1 MIQTLRRH
9 IVRNRRRKMKVG
21 IGYSNQKDGFLSGMA
36 VAKNAIEKGNIQSPD
51 LVFAFCG
58 GQVDHED
65 YFRGLQNVVGDQVP
79 IIGGSALGI
88 ITNDSISYEGYPAG
102 ATIIQSKTIQHK
114 EASASGLDTGE
125 KQAGY
130 KLTKQLSYEQED
142 KLLIMFYDSVK
153 TSAKDKL
160 PPVLNAS
167 SPLIEGIEQGLQSNV
182 PIVGAGLVG
191 DYDLGPTKQFCGSYV
206 SSQSVVGTMLTGNF
220 TPYFRIMHGCTPL
233 SGVYHKIT
241 KMDKSIIYELDGKPI
256 VEMIDELYGNND
268 WRHQR
273 PVNLLTI
280 GKNHGKRYE
289 QPIEENYVNRL
300 ITGCLPNGEG
310 IGIFEPDF
318 ETGTEIQ
325 FMLRDTEKMIES
337 AKKNST
343 ELMDQ
348 IKADGKKALFG
359 FYIDCAGRT
368 SCYSNTKTEEASEIQ
383 SVFNQHNSPLFGF
396 YFGVEVAPL
405 LQKSRGLDW
414 TGVLVVLAGEK
425 DDG

>member
-1 MIQTLRRH
+1 MFQDE
-9 IVRNRRRKMKVG
+9 KMKVG
-21 IGYSNQKDGFLSGMA
+21 IGYSNRKDGFLSGMA
-36 VAKNAIEKGNIQSPD
+36 AAKNAIENGNIQSPD
-51 LVFAFCG
+51 LMLAFCG
-58 GQVDHED
+58 RQVNHED

-88 ITNDSISYEGYPAG
+88 ITNDSLSYEGYPAG
-102 ATIIQSKTIQHK
+102 ATIIESKTLQFK
-114 EASASGLDTGE
+114 KAAASGLDKDEKRTGC
-125 KQAGY
+125 
-130 KLTKQLSYEQED
+130 KLANRLAYGQED
-142 KLLIMFYDSVK
+142 KLLIIFYDSVK
-153 TSAKDKL
+153 TPAKDQL

-167 SPLIEGIEQGLQSNV
+167 SPLIEGIEQVLQSNV

-206 SSQSVVGTMLTGNF
+206 DSQSIVGVMLAGDF

-241 KMDKSIIYELDGKPI
+241 KMDGSIIYELDGKPI
-256 VEMIDELYGNND
+256 VEMIDELYRNRD

-273 PVNLLTI
+273 PVSLLTI
-280 GKNHGKRYE
+280 GKNHGEKFA
-289 QPIEENYVNRL
+289 QPIEGNYVNRL

-325 FMLRDTEKMIES
+325 FMLRDGEKMIES

-348 IKADGKKALFG
+348 IKADGKKAYFG
-359 FYIDCAGRT
+359 LYIDCAGRT
-368 SCYSNTKTEEASEIQ
+368 SGYSNTATEEASEIQ
-383 SVFNQHNSPLFGF
+383 SVFNQHNLPLFGF
-396 YFGVEVAPL
+396 YSGVEVAPL

-425 DDG
+425 GDG

>member
-1 MIQTLRRH
+1 
-9 IVRNRRRKMKVG
+9 MKIG
-21 IGYSNQKDGFLSGMA
+21 TGYSNQKDGFLSGMA
-36 VAKNAIEKGNIQSPD
+36 VANHAIEKGNIQSPD

-58 GQVDHED
+58 RQVDHDD
-65 YFRGLQNVVGDQVP
+65 YFRGVQSVVGNQVP
-79 IIGGSALGI
+79 IIGGSAIGI

-102 ATIIQSKTIQHK
+102 AAIIESKALKFK
-114 EASASGLDTGE
+114 EAAASGLDSDE

-130 KLTKQLSYEQED
+130 NLIKKLSYEQED
-142 KLLIMFYDSVK
+142 TLLIIFYDSIK
-153 TSAKDKL
+153 TPAKGGL

-167 SPLIEGIEQGLQSNV
+167 SPLIEGIDQVLQSNV
-182 PIVGAGLVG
+182 PIVGAGLIG
-191 DYDLGPTKQFCGSYV
+191 DYGLGPTKQFCGSYV
-206 SSQSVVGTMLTGNF
+206 DSQSVVGVMLTGDF
-220 TPYFRIMHGCTPL
+220 KPYFRIMHGCTPL

-241 KMDKSIIYELDGKPI
+241 KIDKSVIYELDGKPI
-256 VEMIDELYGNND
+256 VEMIDALYGNRD

-280 GKNHGKRYE
+280 GKNYGERYK

-318 ETGTEIQ
+318 KTGEEIQ

-337 AKKNST
+337 AKKNSR

-368 SCYSNTKTEEASEIQ
+368 SGYSNTKTEEASEIQ
-383 SVFNQHNSPLFGF
+383 SVFNQHNLPLFGF
-396 YFGVEVAPL
+396 YSGVEVAPL

>member
-1 MIQTLRRH
+1 
-9 IVRNRRRKMKVG
+9 MKIG
-21 IGYSNQKDGFLSGMA
+21 TGYSNQKDGFLSGMA
-36 VAKNAIEKGNIQSPD
+36 VAKNAMEKGNIQSPD

-88 ITNDSISYEGYPAG
+88 ITNDLLSYEGYPAG
-102 ATIIQSKTIQHK
+102 AAIIESKTIQHK
-114 EASASGLDTGE
+114 EAAASGLDKDE
-125 KQAGY
+125 KQTGR
-130 KLTKQLSYEQED
+130 KLTKNLSHEQED
-142 KLLIMFYDSVK
+142 RLLIIFYDSVK
-153 TSAKDKL
+153 IPAKDNL

-167 SPLIEGIEQGLQSNV
+167 SPLIEGIEQEIQSNV
-182 PIVGAGLVG
+182 PIVGAGLIG
-191 DYDLGPTKQFCGSYV
+191 GYDLGPTKQFCGSYV
-206 SSQSVVGTMLTGNF
+206 DSQSVVGVMLTGDF
-220 TPYFRIMHGCTPL
+220 KPYFRIMHGCTPL
-233 SGVYHKIT
+233 NGVYHKIT

-256 VEMIDELYGNND
+256 AEMIDELYGNSD
-268 WRHQR
+268 WRNQR

-337 AKKNST
+337 AKKNSR

-368 SCYSNTKTEEASEIQ
+368 SGYSNTKTEEASEIQ

-396 YFGVEVAPL
+396 YSGVEVAPL

>member
-1 MIQTLRRH
+1 M
-9 IVRNRRRKMKVG
+9 KMK
-21 IGYSNQKDGFLSGMA
+21 IGTGYCNQKDGFLSGMA
-36 VAKNAIEKGNIQSPD
+36 VAKSAIEKGNIQNPD
-51 LVFAFCG
+51 VVFAFCA

-79 IIGGSALGI
+79 ILGGSAVGI
-88 ITNDSISYEGYPAG
+88 ITNDALSYEGYPAG
-102 ATIIQSKTIQHK
+102 AAVIESKTLKYK
-114 EASASGLDTGE
+114 EAAASGLDIDE

-130 KLTKQLSYEQED
+130 RLTKKLPYEQED
-142 KLLIMFYDSVK
+142 KLLIIFYDSVK
-153 TSAKDKL
+153 TPAKDNL

-167 SPLIEGIEQGLQSNV
+167 SPLIDGIEQVLQSNV

-191 DYDLGPTKQFCGSYV
+191 DYGLGPTKQFCGSYV
-206 SSQSVVGTMLTGNF
+206 GSQSVAGVMLTGDF
-220 TPYFRIMHGCTPL
+220 KPYFRIMHGCTPL

-241 KMDKSIIYELDGKPI
+241 KIDKSIIYELDGKPI
-256 VEMIDELYGNND
+256 VEMIDELYGNSD
-268 WRHQR
+268 WQQQR
-273 PVNLLTI
+273 PVKLLTI

-289 QPIEENYVNRL
+289 QPTEENYVNRL
-300 ITGCLPNGEG
+300 ITGCLPNKEG

-318 ETGTEIQ
+318 EAGTEIQ

-368 SCYSNTKTEEASEIQ
+368 SGYSNTNTEEASEIQ
-383 SVFNQHNSPLFGF
+383 SVFNQHNLPLFGF
-396 YFGVEVAPL
+396 YSGVEVAPL
-405 LQKSRGLDW
+405 LHKSRGLDW
-414 TGVLVVLAGEK
+414 TGVLVVLAG
-425 DDG
+425 

>member
-1 MIQTLRRH
+1 
-9 IVRNRRRKMKVG
+9 MKIG
-21 IGYSNQKDGFLSGMA
+21 TGYSNQKDGFLSGMA
-36 VAKNAIEKGNIQSPD
+36 VAKNAMEKGNIQSPD

-65 YFRGLQNVVGDQVP
+65 YFRGLKNVVGDQVP

-88 ITNDSISYEGYPAG
+88 ITNDLLSYEGYPAG
-102 ATIIQSKTIQHK
+102 AAIIESKTLK
-114 EASASGLDTGE
+114 YREAAASDLDKDE
-125 KQAGY
+125 KHAGY
-130 KLTKQLSYEQED
+130 KLAKKLSHERED
-142 KLLIMFYDSVK
+142 KLLIIFYDSVK
-153 TSAKDKL
+153 IPAKDKL

-167 SPLIEGIEQGLQSNV
+167 SPLIEGIEQEVQSDV

-206 SSQSVVGTMLTGNF
+206 DSQSVVGVMLTGDF
-220 TPYFRIMHGCTPL
+220 KPYFRIMHGCTPL

>member
-1 MIQTLRRH
+1 
-9 IVRNRRRKMKVG
+9 MKIG
-21 IGYSNQKDGFLSGMA
+21 TGYSNQKDGFLSGMA
-36 VAKNAIEKGNIQSPD
+36 VAKNAMEKGNIQSPD

-58 GQVDHED
+58 GQVDHEG
-65 YFRGLQNVVGDQVP
+65 YFRGLQNIVGDQVP
-79 IIGGSALGI
+79 IIGGSAIGI
-88 ITNDSISYEGYPAG
+88 ITNDLLSYEGYPAG
-102 ATIIQSKTIQHK
+102 AVIIESKTIQHK
-114 EASASGLDTGE
+114 EVAASGLDKDE
-125 KQAGY
+125 KQTGR
-130 KLTKQLSYEQED
+130 KLTKNLSHEQED
-142 KLLIMFYDSVK
+142 KLLIIFYDSVK
-153 TSAKDKL
+153 IPAKDNL

-167 SPLIEGIEQGLQSNV
+167 SPLIEGIEQEIQSNV
-182 PIVGAGLVG
+182 PIVGAGLIG
-191 DYDLGPTKQFCGSYV
+191 GYDLGPTKQFCGSYV
-206 SSQSVVGTMLTGNF
+206 DSQSVVGVMLTGDF
-220 TPYFRIMHGCTPL
+220 KPYFRIMHGCTPL
-233 SGVYHKIT
+233 NGVYHKIT

-256 VEMIDELYGNND
+256 AEIIDELYGNSD
-268 WRHQR
+268 WRNQR

-337 AKKNST
+337 AKKNSR

-368 SCYSNTKTEEASEIQ
+368 SGYSNTKTEEASEIQ

-396 YFGVEVAPL
+396 YSGVEVAPL

>member
-1 MIQTLRRH
+1 MK
-9 IVRNRRRKMKVG
+9 KMKVG
-21 IGYSNQKDGFLSGMA
+21 TGYSNQKDGFLSGIA
-36 VAKNAIEKGNIQSPD
+36 VAKNAIENGNIQRPG

-58 GQVDHED
+58 GQVNHED

-88 ITNDSISYEGYPAG
+88 ITNDSLSYEGYPAG
-102 ATIIQSKTIQHK
+102 ATIIQSKTLQFK
-114 EASASGLDTGE
+114 KASASGLDKDE
-125 KQAGY
+125 KQAGR
-130 KLTKQLSYEQED
+130 KLAKKWSYEQEN
-142 KLLIMFYDSVK
+142 KLLIIFYDSVK
-153 TSAKDKL
+153 TPAKDQL

-167 SPLIEGIEQGLQSNV
+167 SPLIEGIEQVTQSNV
-182 PIVGAGLVG
+182 PIVGAGLLG

-206 SSQSVVGTMLTGNF
+206 ESQSVVGVMLSGDI

-233 SGVYHKIT
+233 GGVYHKIT
-241 KMDKSIIYELDGKPI
+241 KMDGSIIYELDGKPI
-256 VEMIDELYGNND
+256 VEMIDELYGNRD

-273 PVNLLTI
+273 PVSLLTI
-280 GKNHGKRYE
+280 GKNHGEKFE

-325 FMLRDTEKMIES
+325 FMLRDAEKMIAS
-337 AKKNST
+337 AKKNSK
-343 ELMDQ
+343 ELIDQ
-348 IKADGKKALFG
+348 IKADGKKAYFG
-359 FYIDCAGRT
+359 LYIDCAGRT
-368 SCYSNTKTEEASEIQ
+368 SAYSNTITEEASEIQ
-383 SVFNQHNSPLFGF
+383 TVFNRHNLPLFGF
-396 YFGVEVAPL
+396 YSGVEVAPL